1 MPQELIHS
9 CPELIE
15 YIRQV
20 GMLPLLSMGIAGW
33 SAEEVTD
40 EDCQYTQLPDGGW
53 EWPLWEWKGAILQ
66 ESGCAYG
73 KFFKG
78 KAAFISREWWPDFS
92 NYRRSLFPY
101 PEEGSIE
108 ETILDVLKI
117 EGHQITRKL
126 RTSCGFTG
134 PKMRSRFDAYIT
146 RLQMAGYIVT
156 EDFVYP
162 RDRHGRLHARPAVS
176 GKTSEPRAVRPWLC
190 HFVLWEAQLQTA
202 GRAAQLVSNE
212 SMSASTLRIARLRSA
227 ALRRVC
233 SLCQRFVPFLG
244 GSFCFGGFFV
254 RAARGASG

>member
-78 KAAFISREWWPDFS
+78 KAAFISREWWPDFC

-134 PKMRSRFDAYIT
+134 PKMRSRFDAYVS
-146 RLQMAGYIVT
+146 RLEMGGYVVT

-162 RDRHGRLHARPAVS
+162 RDRHGREYGWGWSLLTTPEALFGRTACHPGCTPEESCERLLAQFRKILPAVPEKVYGS
-176 GKTSEPRAVRPWLC
+176 L
-190 HFVLWEAQLQTA
+190 
-202 GRAAQLVSNE
+202 
-212 SMSASTLRIARLRSA
+212 LR
-227 ALRRVC
+227 
-233 SLCQRFVPFLG
+233 
-244 GSFCFGGFFV
+244 
-254 RAARGASG
+254 